1 MKREIKSAI
10 LSITVGLLIGAM
22 LKFFVLDIVHVRG
35 SSMEPTFTEG
45 DAALVN
51 KLAYGIVRP
60 FGDSLICIWRE
71 PEAGDIVIYMH
82 EGNLVIKRCVAVQA
96 SPLDFSCD
104 KGYTLRVN
112 GQTFPLS
119 EAQYSNMALASRV
132 PDGMIL
138 AVGDNPA
145 ASIDS
150 RDYGFIPVRNVL
162 ARAVP
167 PRKASR

>member
-1 MKREIKSAI
+1 MKREIKSAL
-10 LSITVGLLIGAM
+10 LSIAVGMLIGAV
-22 LKFFVLDIVHVRG
+22 LKFFILDIVHVSG

-60 FGDSLICIWRE
+60 FGDTLLCSWQE
-71 PEAGDIVIYMH
+71 PETGDIVIYMH
-82 EGNLVIKRCVAVQA
+82 EGNLVIKRCVAVPA
-96 SPLDFSCD
+96 SLLDFSCD
-104 KGYTLRVN
+104 KGYTLCVN

-119 EAQYSNMALASRV
+119 EAQYHNMALASRV

-167 PRKASR
+167 PKKASK